1 MAYELPK
8 LPFGARAI
16 MVAARRCGRDVRYSP
31 ARESMMGIEEN
42 KQIVRS
48 WFDAV
53 NRGDEDFI
61 LGLTTDDFQFKAM
74 ARQPEWMLYNW
85 NRDEFAKVPSTMSQ
99 LMTSPI
105 HLSVVDMTAEGER
118 VAVEAIT
125 DSRMLNGKHYDNAYH
140 FVFKLRDGKF
150 TEVREYS
157 CSHLAQSCFGA
168 VEPSNPE
175 ASRMAAE

>member
-1 MAYELPK
+1 MA
-8 LPFGARAI
+8 ATRNSQI
-16 MVAARRCGRDVRYSP
+16 
-31 ARESMMGIEEN
+31 RESMMSIEQN
-42 KQIVRS
+42 KQVVRS

-85 NRDEFAKVPSTMSQ
+85 NRDEFVKVPSTMSK

-105 HLSVVDMTAEGER
+105 RLSIVDMTAEGDR
-118 VAVEAIT
+118 VAVEAET
-125 DSRMLNGKHYDNAYH
+125 DSQMLNGKRYNNGYH

-150 TEVREYS
+150 YEVREYS